1 MARLADRPDRARNKV
16 MPVPPPPAGALTF
29 INARMGVGA
38 TTLRILG
45 SRIVALGAAAEP
57 GDRVIDLQ
65 GDRLLPG
72 LINAHDHLQL
82 NSLPRLEFS
91 SHYRNVRQWID
102 DINTR
107 RRSDPAFEAS
117 IAISRN
123 ERLA

>member
-1 MARLADRPDRARNKV
+1 
-16 MPVPPPPAGALTF
+16 MPVPPPSAGALTF

-45 SRIVALGAAAEP
+45 THIVALGAAAEL

-82 NSLPRLEFS
+82 NSLPRLKLTCAAIETCVNGS
-91 SHYRNVRQWID
+91 TTSTRAD
-102 DINTR
+102 DPTR
-107 RRSDPAFEAS
+107 HSRRAS
-117 IAISRN
+117 LFHAMSAWRW
-123 ERLA
+123 EGLRTC